1 MGESGDARNAISRAI
16 QILLQR
22 PRMCRPQKP
31 LASFVGMSTTTLDPQ
46 ASHGGIPT
54 APFVETVED
63 FVTTLEDVDRVLQ
76 QFQEAI
82 AKYKFM
88 QDSLQKTAANLG
100 EKIPDITKTLQTVQF
115 LGSRAAEDEP
125 FVTNFE
131 LNDTLYAK
139 ASVPHTE
146 AVYIWLGVSFR
157 ANTGSRSVFLFGDL
171 ED

>member
-1 MGESGDARNAISRAI
+1 MAEVEVKS
-16 QILLQR
+16 
-22 PRMCRPQKP
+22 
-31 LASFVGMSTTTLDPQ
+31 
-46 ASHGGIPT
+46 SHGGIPT

-88 QDSLQKTAANLG
+88 QESLQKTAANLS

-115 LGSRAAEDEP
+115 LATRTDEDEP
-125 FVTNFE
+125 FITNFE

-139 ASVPHTE
+139 ASVPKTE
-146 AVYIWLGVSFR
+146 SVYIWLGVS
-157 ANTGSRSVFLFGDL
+157 NLGMLM
-171 ED
+171 

>member
-1 MGESGDARNAISRAI
+1 MAQVEAKS
-16 QILLQR
+16 
-22 PRMCRPQKP
+22 
-31 LASFVGMSTTTLDPQ
+31 
-46 ASHGGIPT
+46 SHGGIPT

-88 QDSLQKTAANLG
+88 QDSLLKTAANLG

-115 LGSRAAEDEP
+115 LDSRTEEDEP
-125 FVTNFE
+125 FMTSFE

-139 ASVPHTE
+139 ASVPKTE
-146 AVYIWLGVSFR
+146 SVYIWLGV
-157 ANTGSRSVFLFGDL
+157 
-171 ED
+171 

>member
-1 MGESGDARNAISRAI
+1 MAAELEPTS
-16 QILLQR
+16 
-22 PRMCRPQKP
+22 
-31 LASFVGMSTTTLDPQ
+31 
-46 ASHGGIPT
+46 SHGGIPT

-115 LGSRAAEDEP
+115 LASRTEEDEP

-146 AVYIWLGVSFR
+146 SVYIWLGVWFSFR
-157 ANTGSRSVFLFGDL
+157 IARITC
-171 ED
+171 